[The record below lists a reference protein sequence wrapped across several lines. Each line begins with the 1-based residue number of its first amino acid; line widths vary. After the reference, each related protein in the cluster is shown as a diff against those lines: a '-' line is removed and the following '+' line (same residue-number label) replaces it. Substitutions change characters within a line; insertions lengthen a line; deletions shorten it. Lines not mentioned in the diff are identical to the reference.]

1 MQARRQFARR
11 RWEVPRGAVAGAL
24 LVVFFGFPKLFLVR
38 HPAHDLS
45 REPTQHRSGTGL
57 ASSTGGSFPF
67 RPGETL
73 GYRLMWSVFSNAA
86 SVQLSVVETRNFFGT
101 PVWHFRASAHS
112 QAPLRSFAEVD
123 DQFDSYAER
132 STLDSKQ
139 YEAYLSEMGERQTS
153 IARMLGEGEL
163 RPARTSV
170 VLVKPHTRDPLAA
183 LYALRAF
190 DWKSSA
196 EFRGPV
202 YDGEELYEMRAT
214 LEAADEVVQVAG
226 RDDRGTRI
234 SVRLFRGGALSRT
247 RCTLWL
253 SQDAARVPLVIQAE
267 VPYGTVRAELVS
279 RKN

>member
-1 MQARRQFARR
+1 
-11 RWEVPRGAVAGAL
+11 
-24 LVVFFGFPKLFLVR
+24 
-38 HPAHDLS
+38 
-45 REPTQHRSGTGL
+45 
-57 ASSTGGSFPF
+57 
-67 RPGETL
+67 
-73 GYRLMWSVFSNAA
+73 MWSVFSNAA
-86 SVQLSVVETRNFFGT
+86 SVQLSVVETRDFFGT

-112 QAPLRSFAEVD
+112 QVPLRSFAEVD

-214 LEAADEVVQVAG
+214 VEAEDDTVQVEG
-226 RDDRGTRI
+226 RDERGTRI
-234 SVRLFRGGALSRT
+234 SVHLFRGGLLSRT

-253 SQDAARVPLVIQAE
+253 SQDVAKVPLVIQAE